1 MILNEVNNLDT
12 EETNKSYNVDC
23 TDISNV
29 EELFF
34 NAYSSIRVYVKVN
47 GENRV
52 IRIPRSDWII
62 LKRVLSEKIEE
73 YNGTINIEQDT
84 QIFNAPV
91 IRYTYKW

>member
-23 TDISNV
+23 TYISNV

>member
-34 NAYSSIRVYVKVN
+34 DAYSSIRIYVKVS

-52 IRIPRSDWII
+52 IRIPQSDWVI

-73 YNGTINIEQDT
+73 RNGIINIEQDT

>member
-23 TDISNV
+23 NGISNV